1 MACAPPAYP
10 VAPTRQQPEKL
21 TQSETV
27 SSQGPFPGAQGQR
40 DCPAQCRGP
49 EWVGGCHQEARG
61 GENAPALG
69 LWVPGVMDIR
79 VQQRISQASAQ
90 NTASRTGRG
99 PANVSRCPVESPF
112 RPLLRPAA
120 VKEIPHPTQ
129 PGQGLARTRPTPHP
143 PPAPGLLQ
151 LISDPKG
158 TWALPKARQMCVCVF
173 RALEGTPGPTLT
185 PHTMGQEE
193 EVGFWVGLGSSWKDT
208 SLQGCPG
215 PVDLA
220 GTGQRGPRPAQ
231 RADVPSSDCGG
242 RRTCGSLR
250 TPPAPRRVKSMP
262 SVPTCLGTA
271 LLCPQPCSQGPPQAL
286 GSAHTSDALLEQVLP
301 RLLLGGP
308 SAHPAHTQGSA
319 TITPRITHTRSPGA
333 QQVTL
338 PLAVQGSHPS
348 PHWASSKAQ

>member
-158 TWALPKARQMCVCVF
+158 TWALPKAQQKDVCVCV
-173 RALEGTPGPTLT
+173 
-185 PHTMGQEE
+185 
-193 EVGFWVGLGSSWKDT
+193 
-208 SLQGCPG
+208 
-215 PVDLA
+215 
-220 GTGQRGPRPAQ
+220 
-231 RADVPSSDCGG
+231 
-242 RRTCGSLR
+242 
-250 TPPAPRRVKSMP
+250 
-262 SVPTCLGTA
+262 
-271 LLCPQPCSQGPPQAL
+271 QGPGGNAWPHPHPSHYGA
-286 GSAHTSDALLEQVLP
+286 G
-301 RLLLGGP
+301 RGGGLLGGTGVLLEG
-308 SAHPAHTQGSA
+308 HLPAGL
-319 TITPRITHTRSPGA
+319 PRPRGLGGDRAERA
-333 QQVTL
+333 Q
-338 PLAVQGSHPS
+338 
-348 PHWASSKAQ
+348 ASSACGCSKQ